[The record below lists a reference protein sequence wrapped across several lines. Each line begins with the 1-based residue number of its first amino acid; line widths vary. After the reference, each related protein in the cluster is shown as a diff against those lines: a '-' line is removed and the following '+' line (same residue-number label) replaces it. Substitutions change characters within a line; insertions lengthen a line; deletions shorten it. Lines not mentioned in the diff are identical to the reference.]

1 MFLNEPSAGVDPIV
15 RRWMLKFM
23 EDNLTGRTML
33 LTTHVMDEVEKR
45 GNRIGNIAPQKPVLK
60 IFLDLYHD
68 VLPLLFS

>member
-1 MFLNEPSAGVDPIV
+1 
-15 RRWMLKFM
+15 MLKFM

-33 LTTHVMDEVEKR
+33 LTTHVMDEAEKR
-45 GNRIGNIAPQKPVLK
+45 GNRIGNIAPQKPVLN